1 MSDRRFNE
9 EEVATI
15 FQLATEAQQSPQPRL
30 PSGEGLTLA
39 ELQEIGRQVGIPP
52 ELVIQAAASL
62 GQVGVSTSRRLLG
75 LPIGVGRTI
84 ELERK
89 LSEEEWERLVVDLRE
104 TFDARGRVRREGSF
118 REWSN
123 GNLQALVEPTA
134 NGDRIRLR
142 TVKGDARAWI
152 RGGFVTLGIAAAM
165 AMVGLAGSSSHHYLT
180 MAGEIAVLA
189 AGQFAI
195 GAIRL
200 PGWARLRRKQ
210 MEEISGRLPLG
221 LTSLRSQNPR
231 DAEASPR

>member
-9 EEVATI
+9 EEVAAI
-15 FQLATEAQQSPQPRL
+15 FQQATEAQHAPQRQL

-52 ELVIQAAASL
+52 ELVVQAAASL
-62 GQVGVSTSRRLLG
+62 GQVGSATSRRFLG
-75 LPIGVGRTI
+75 LSIGVGRTI
-84 ELERK
+84 EVDRK
-89 LSEEEWERLVVDLRE
+89 LSEDEWERLVVDLRE
-104 TFDARGRVRREGSF
+104 TFDARGIVRREGSF
-118 REWSN
+118 REWTN

-142 TVKGDARAWI
+142 TIKGDALAWI
-152 RGGFVTLGIAAAM
+152 RGGFVTLGIAAVTAI
-165 AMVGLAGSSSHHYLT
+165 AGLLGGSNHHYLT
-180 MAGEIAVLA
+180 WAVEIVVIA

-200 PGWARLRRKQ
+200 PGWARLRRRQ

-221 LTSLRSQNPR
+221 LTTLPSQDSR
-231 DAEASPR
+231 DAEVRPR